1 MRLVTVSYAEVK
13 HIYFKCMKL
22 FSCLVRAENRCLPL
36 SCSTSSKPKK
46 RKSLVISNPIPCN
59 TAFPADHVSIHSSA
73 ENTKDAPSS
82 PPAKL
87 SQGISE
93 GNSRPEENAGSSK
106 DLSDSDLSSAGSN
119 TPKRQSTCDNSDNSD
134 SESQEEEEDGVGAV
148 AEVQEEEEAELATI
162 QSDDSGV
169 GVPKSDAAGQEVIS
183 TSDSTEGDPPQDPDQ
198 EQGSAPPSEEA
209 QPKSAPVPVPRVS
222 FSFKER
228 QQETKEEENTADSSS
243 PNPPGLLYKVQL
255 CIMLCIM
262 FYI

>member
-1 MRLVTVSYAEVK
+1 
-13 HIYFKCMKL
+13 MKL

-198 EQGSAPPSEEA
+198 EQGSAPPSEDA

-255 CIMLCIM
+255 CIM